1 MGSAIEGLL
10 LEMLLS
16 HSVHKVQPR
25 VVTGENFLKCGKKFY
40 CVFGYTSLIVRLA
53 IQVQSCV
60 FSWMR
65 KCSFSA
71 CFAKGPC

>member
-10 LEMLLS
+10 LEILLS

-40 CVFGYTSLIVRLA
+40 CVFGYTSLIMHLA
-53 IQVQSCV
+53 I
-60 FSWMR
+60 
-65 KCSFSA
+65 
-71 CFAKGPC
+71 

>member
-1 MGSAIEGLL
+1 MGSAIKGLL

-25 VVTGENFLKCGKKFY
+25 VVTCENFLKCRKKFY
-40 CVFGYTSLIVRLA
+40 CGFGYTSLFVRLA

-60 FSWMR
+60 FS
-65 KCSFSA
+65 
-71 CFAKGPC
+71 